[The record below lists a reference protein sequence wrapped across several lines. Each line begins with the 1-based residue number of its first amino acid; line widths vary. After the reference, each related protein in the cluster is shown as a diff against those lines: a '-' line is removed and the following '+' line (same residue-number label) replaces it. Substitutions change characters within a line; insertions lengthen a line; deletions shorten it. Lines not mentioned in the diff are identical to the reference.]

1 MTLLI
6 NHIAIGILFEINYL
20 KTRKN
25 NNLKLKMEE
34 LNYVTS
40 I

>member
-6 NHIAIGILFEINYL
+6 SAITNGILFEMYPT
-20 KTRKN
+20 KTIKN
-25 NNLKLKMEE
+25 EILQLKMEE